1 MRSGT
6 SNSQIKRGE
15 FDEKAF
21 EEKAVQKSKNRRK
34 KDSRNLRSYL
44 PDLRAALI

>member
-6 SNSQIKRGE
+6 SNSQIKRGA

-21 EEKAVQKSKNRRK
+21 EEKA
-34 KDSRNLRSYL
+34 SRNLRSYL

>member
-6 SNSQIKRGE
+6 SNSQIKRGA

-21 EEKAVQKSKNRRK
+21 EEKAVQKIQSSNK
-34 KDSRNLRSYL
+34 KDSRHLRSYL